1 MLLYFVRHGKTTWNA
16 EGRFQGASGDSP
28 LLETS
33 YNDIAQL
40 GQRLSHVHFDKIFSS
55 DLKRANDTAQLIL
68 KYHQNPNQN
77 IIPTKALRE
86 WDLGKLEGQKIRL
99 ISDIY
104 PSQMHA
110 FYHNLAL
117 FKAQMFE
124 AESVFQATNR
134 LRQLLQEQA
143 INQGDNLLF
152 VGHGAHLT
160 ASIRSLLGYEP
171 ALLRAEGGLDNT
183 SLTILETDDFKQYQ
197 LRVWN
202 DTSHIEA

>member
-40 GQRLSHVHFDKIFSS
+40 GQRLAHVHFDKIFSS

-110 FYHNLAL
+110 FHHNLAL

>member
-40 GQRLSHVHFDKIFSS
+40 GQRLAHVHFDKIFSS

-68 KYHQNPNQN
+68 KYHQNPNQT

-110 FYHNLAL
+110 FHHNLAL

>member
-40 GQRLSHVHFDKIFSS
+40 GQRLAHVHFDKIFSS

-110 FYHNLAL
+110 FHHNLAL
-117 FKAQMFE
+117 YKAQMFE